1 LLIDDPFKNQQ
12 QADSARE
19 REKVWEWWTSVAQT
33 RLAPGAAVILI
44 MCMTG
49 DTPVL
54 MADGSERPLR
64 DIRPGDEVATYE
76 GGRLTTSTV
85 KNWRNNG

>member
-1 LLIDDPFKNQQ
+1 
-12 QADSARE
+12 
-19 REKVWEWWTSVAQT
+19 
-33 RLAPGAAVILI
+33 
-44 MCMTG
+44 G

-85 KNWRNNG
+85 KNWRNNGPDSIYRIRMKSGVEVRANARHPFLTVKDGNETWTRL